1 MQDAVDRIMAQW
13 REQRPDLN
21 PANMGVVGRLSR
33 AAALVGKALEDN
45 FARFGLSRWEFDVLA
60 SLRRSGA
67 PFLLTVGK
75 LQTTMMISSGT
86 MTNRLDRLERR
97 GLVAR
102 GPDPDDRRGVL
113 VQLTTDGLKLV
124 DEVVGPHLEAENEI
138 LAGLTPAEQ
147 ERLAGL
153 LKKLLLHLGD

>member
-21 PANMGVVGRLSR
+21 PANMGVVGRISR
-33 AAALVGKALEDN
+33 AGALVGKLIDEN
-45 FARFGLSRWEFDVLA
+45 FARFGLTRWEFDVMA
-60 SLRRSGA
+60 SLRRSG
-67 PFLLTVGK
+67 PPYRLTVGR
-75 LQTTMMISSGT
+75 LQATMMISSGT

-113 VQLTTDGLKLV
+113 VELTPEGLRTV
-124 DEVVGPHLEAENEI
+124 DEVVGPHLAAEADI

>member
-13 REQRPDLN
+13 REQRPDLD
-21 PANMGVVGRLSR
+21 PTNMGVVGRLSR
-33 AAALVGKALEDN
+33 AGALVGKALEEN

-67 PFLLTVGK
+67 PHLLTVGR
-75 LQTTMMISSGT
+75 LQATMMISSGT

-102 GPDPDDRRGVL
+102 QPDPEDRRGVL
-113 VQLTTDGLKLV
+113 VQLTSEGLRLV
-124 DEVVGPHLEAENEI
+124 DEVVEPHLAAETAI
-138 LAGLTPAEQ
+138 LAPLTSDEQ
-147 ERLAGL
+147 DQLAGL
-153 LKKLLLHLGD
+153 LRKLLLHLGD